1 MLIKLCSSLL
11 LLLLFHL
18 DLVRILEALKQ
29 PRLIALDIIPI
40 PNANLPG
47 SQPIFPTSS
56 EQRMSRQPLDYLS
69 DELSRTQGQ
78 SSIAQRSKH
87 DLKAYLSPDVVT
99 DL

>member
-1 MLIKLCSSLL
+1 M
-11 LLLLFHL
+11 
-18 DLVRILEALKQ
+18 EAPKQ
-29 PRLIALDIIPI
+29 QCLIALDIIPI

-56 EQRMSRQPLDYLS
+56 EHRMSRQPLDYLS